1 MRKLLLGSLLLLLT
15 ACSTV
20 TLTPKGQAKYETS
33 PTYQERLPFF
43 LAGIIG
49 EKEIDVKE
57 MCGKRSIRQIQTQNT
72 FMDSFLSIVT
82 LSIYSPRTVRVW
94 CDEGGA

>member
-49 EKEIDVKE
+49 GNVRQAKHPTNPNSKHIYGFILID
-57 MCGKRSIRQIQTQNT
+57 CDFIDLFTTNCAC
-72 FMDSFLSIVT
+72 L
-82 LSIYSPRTVRVW
+82 VR
-94 CDEGGA
+94 